1 MISLRRFISLAALLA
16 GVQVAF
22 AQTQPVV
29 TQAIPA
35 KTIQS
40 GTLSATVDLRE
51 HFGLEGVSGTIVQFD
66 TVMGKYNI
74 ELFDDTPLTRA
85 NFLTYV
91 EANQYNNTIIHRAPE
106 NFVIQ
111 GGGFTSTVPIGEVQ
125 RRGPV
130 RNEFRRSNV
139 RGTLAMAKVGPAA
152 GQPPTD
158 ATINS
163 ATSQWFVNL
172 RDNSENLDNQN
183 GGFTVF
189 ARVLG
194 NGMNTTVNAIAAV
207 PRYTVD
213 NIYTDFPLRNMQP
226 NQQTLLVSNLVTI
239 HTVRV
244 IPMYPSGG
252 NPSVLTFSVESSN
265 PSVAIATVSGSTLT
279 LVPGVTGTSTIT
291 VRMVDTHD
299 TAAQTS
305 FEVTV
310 AAAPPSLVISA
321 HPQSQHIQPGGSTTL
336 SVTAQTQQGGI
347 SYQWLKDGE
356 PIAGA
361 TAASYNATSAGFY
374 AVRVTSGGTTLTS
387 EYAIVTVATPGTSRL
402 INVSTRGSA
411 NAGDPLTPGFV
422 IRGSGTKNLVVRAVG
437 PGLGVFGVPG
447 VISDPKMDLVP
458 LGQSTVLLANDDWGS
473 GSAQQVADLTARS
486 NAVGAFALQAGSKD
500 AAALAAL
507 PVAGSSGYT
516 VSITPSG
523 STAGGVALAEVYDAD
538 GLTSPTR
545 LVNVSTLGSVTADA
559 LTPGFVIGGTSPKQL
574 LIRVV
579 APTLASAPFNVPGTL
594 ADPALKIYPLGKDFS
609 IAANDNWSDSNRAAL
624 EAAFAASGA
633 FALPVGSKDAAVL
646 VRLPPGGYTAVAT
659 GVGGATGRALVE
671 VYDLDP

>member
-1 MISLRRFISLAALLA
+1 M
-16 GVQVAF
+16 V
-22 AQTQPVV
+22 TQP
-29 TQAIPA
+29 IPA
-35 KTIQS
+35 KTIPS
-40 GTLSATVDLRE
+40 GTLSASVDLRE
-51 HFGLEGVSGTIVQFD
+51 HFGLEGVTGTVVQFD
-66 TVMGKYNI
+66 TVLGKYNI

-85 NFLTYV
+85 NFLAYV
-91 EANQYNNTIIHRAPE
+91 EANQYNNTIIHRAPA

-111 GGGFTSTVPIGEVQ
+111 GGGFTSTVPIGQVQ
-125 RRGPV
+125 TRSPV
-130 RNEFRRSNV
+130 RNEFRRSNL
-139 RGTLAMAKVGPAA
+139 RGTVAMAKVGGDP
-152 GQPPTD
+152 D
-158 ATINS
+158 S
-163 ATSQWFVNL
+163 ATSQWFINL
-172 RDNSENLDNQN
+172 SDENALKAGIELDRQN

-194 NGMNTTVNAIAAV
+194 HGMSTTISAITAV
-207 PRYTVD
+207 PTYTVGGQF
-213 NIYTDFPLRNMQP
+213 NDFPLRNVLPGQQDITVP
-226 NQQTLLVSNLVTI
+226 NFITI
-239 HTVRV
+239 NTVRV
-244 IPMYPSGG
+244 IQMYPSGI
-252 NPSVLTFSVESSN
+252 NPSVLTFSTESSN

-279 LVPGVTGTSTIT
+279 IVPGLTGTATIT
-291 VRMVDTHD
+291 VRTVDTHN
-299 TAAQTS
+299 TAAQTT
-305 FEVTV
+305 FDVTV
-310 AAAPPSLVISA
+310 TAPAPGLVIAA

-347 SYQWLKDGE
+347 SYQWLKDSE

-361 TAASYNATSAGFY
+361 TSATYNATSGGFY
-374 AVRVTSGGTTLTS
+374 AARVASGDTTLTS

-447 VISDPKMDLVP
+447 VIGDPKMDLVP

-507 PVAGSSGYT
+507 PVTGSSGYT

-545 LVNVSTLGSVTADA
+545 LVNVSTLGSVTADG
-559 LTPGFVIGGTSPKQL
+559 LTPGFVIGGTAPKQL

-579 APTLASAPFNVPGTL
+579 APTLAGAPFNVPGTL
-594 ADPALKIYPLGKDFS
+594 VDPALKIYPLGKDFS
-609 IAANDNWSDSNRAAL
+609 IAANDNWSDGNRAAL

>member
-1 MISLRRFISLAALLA
+1 MISLRRFVSLAALLA
-16 GVQVAF
+16 GVQLAL

-29 TQAIPA
+29 TQNIPA
-35 KTIQS
+35 KTIPS
-40 GTLSATVDLRE
+40 GTLSATVDLRA

-66 TVMGKYNI
+66 TVLGKYNI

-91 EANQYNNTIIHRAPE
+91 EAGQYNNTIIHRAPE

-111 GGGFTSTVPIGEVQ
+111 GGGFTSSVPFGEVQ

-172 RDNSENLDNQN
+172 SDNSENLDNQN

-194 NGMNTTVNAIAAV
+194 NGMSTTINAIGAL
-207 PRYTVD
+207 PRYSVD
-213 NIYTDFPLRNMQP
+213 NVYADVPLRNILP

-252 NPSVLTFSVESSN
+252 NPSVLTFSTESSN

-279 LVPGVTGTSTIT
+279 IVPGLMGTATIT
-291 VRMVDTHD
+291 VRTVDTHN
-299 TAAQTS
+299 TAAQAT
-305 FEVTV
+305 FDVTV
-310 AAAPPSLVISA
+310 TAPAPGLVISA
-321 HPQSQHIQPGGSTTL
+321 HPQSQHLPPGGSTTL
-336 SVTAQTQQGGI
+336 SVTAQAQQGSI

-356 PIAGA
+356 LIAGA
-361 TAASYNATSAGFY
+361 TGASYNATSAGFY
-374 AVRVTSGGTTLTS
+374 AARVTNGTTTLTS
-387 EYAIVTVATPGTSRL
+387 EYAIVTVATPGISRL

-411 NAGDPLTPGFV
+411 TGNEPLTPGFV
-422 IRGSGTKNLVVRAVG
+422 LRGAGTKNLVVRAVG

-447 VISDPKMDLVP
+447 FIGDPTMVLNRP
-458 LGQSTVLLANDDWGS
+458 GQSAPILTNDDWGS
-473 GSAQQVADLTARS
+473 GTSQQVAALTTAS
-486 NAVGAFALQAGSKD
+486 AAVGAFALPAGSKD

-507 PVAGSSGYT
+507 QVSGSTDYT
-516 VSITPSG
+516 VNISPSG

-538 GLTSPTR
+538 GLSSPTR
-545 LVNVSTLGSVTADA
+545 LVNVSTLGSVTADG
-559 LTPGFVIGGTSPKQL
+559 LTPGFVIGGTAAKQL

-579 APTLASAPFNVPGTL
+579 APTLADAPFNVPGTL
-594 ADPALKIYPLGKDFS
+594 ADPTLKIYPLGKDFS

-633 FALPVGSKDAAVL
+633 FVLPAGSKDAAVL

-659 GVGGATGRALVE
+659 GVGGTTGRALVE